1 VAQAQALVGRERELD
16 QVFAFFSAEDGSGKL
31 VLEGEAGIG
40 KTTLWR
46 AGLDEARR
54 RGFRVL
60 DARPAAAERELS
72 FAALGDLLRD
82 LDDAIG
88 ALPAPQRRAL
98 RIALLIDEAKG
109 EPPEQRTIAVAVT
122 ELFHRLADQAPL
134 VVAIDDAHWLD
145 APSAAALD
153 FAVRRSAGGK
163 VRLFATSREPVSF
176 ADADRLLVGPLSVDE
191 VAELVRTRLEARLLR
206 PAIRQL
212 ASASG
217 GNPFYALELA
227 AELVRS
233 GRTIE
238 PGGRLPVPTHLRS
251 VVAARVATLSPQ
263 AHDAALA
270 TAALAQP
277 TAGVVEAV
285 TGEDAVAEAVAS
297 GLLERNGDTLRFA
310 HPLFAASV
318 YDDAAEHERKAMHKR
333 LAQVVTEPEERA
345 RQLAEAADGRDASI
359 ATFLE
364 AAAARAVGRG
374 APDAGVRLAKLA
386 VDLTPPDRRT
396 ALHKRRLDLARY
408 SFAAGDPRHAQDL
421 LQRQLH
427 GAEPGRERAEVALE
441 LGRAVLATRGAAAA
455 TPHYDRALA
464 EVEGSDELE
473 LQALVLTEL
482 ANVHLAD
489 MQTDSDASA
498 RAIALAEKGWNQEL
512 LAKALGIHGATMAWR
527 DEPLPSEYWQRALEV
542 EDSTGQRRWAG
553 PAYAYALMLMFELEY
568 DQATRLFLEVA
579 ASMRRRGDPMLHSV
593 LLLLGDMARNS
604 GRWDEAMEY
613 VGEAHDVAVQTGRQ
627 SAEPECLAAKARL
640 AMLRGEVD
648 LARGLAG
655 EARAAYERIASSGE
669 RRAALDGPVLEGLVS
684 SIFARGAAMSGDHAE
699 AHELFAR
706 QASQWRAARMN
717 DWAVEALADDV
728 ASLVALHRLDD
739 ASRTLADLHEV
750 RNSLPDDWHVADAV
764 GARAE
769 GILAAAN
776 GNLDRAVASLER
788 SRDLIEQ
795 LKAQWPYELART
807 LLALGQVQRRV
818 RQKAVARATL
828 ERALEIFEQL
838 PSRLWAEQARRELE
852 QISGRPSRSSAL
864 TPTETRVAEVVAA
877 GRSNAEA
884 AQELFM
890 SPKTVEWNLS
900 KIYKKLHVRSR
911 AELAAKL
918 RQS

>member
-1 VAQAQALVGRERELD
+1 VAQAQALVGRQRELD
-16 QVFAFFSAEDGSGKL
+16 QVLAFFGAEDGSGKL

-482 ANVHLAD
+482 ADVHLAD

-568 DQATRLFLEVA
+568 DQATRLFMEVA

-776 GNLDRAVASLER
+776 GNLDGAVASLER

>member
-1 VAQAQALVGRERELD
+1 VAQAEALVGRQRELD
-16 QVFAFFSAEDGSGKL
+16 QVLAFFGAENGSGKL

-482 ANVHLAD
+482 ADVHLAD

-579 ASMRRRGDPMLHSV
+579 TSMRRRGDPMLHSV

-776 GNLDRAVASLER
+776 GNLDGAVASLER